1 MTTKIFLADDHAIVL
16 DGLERLF
23 ETTPDLRVVGR
34 ATHARTLLS
43 LAESGGWDVLVLD
56 LSLPGGGG
64 LEALARLRQL
74 MPALKI
80 VVYSMYPEAQYARQV
95 LDAGARAYVCKDR
108 RPSVLLDAIYAVLEG
123 GRFVSG
129 EVGAEDVVTEPRE
142 ALTERE
148 RHVLTL
154 LVEEMG
160 PAQIA
165 TALGVSRSTVSTHIG
180 QLKRK
185 LGAQSLTGLVRRAIR
200 DGLVPERKE
209 R

>member
-1 MTTKIFLADDHAIVL
+1 MTNVFLADDHAIVL
-16 DGLERLF
+16 DGLEHLLS
-23 ETTPDLRVVGR
+23 TTPDLRVVGR

-43 LAESGGWDVLVLD
+43 LAGSGSWDLLVLD

-74 MPALKI
+74 EPALKI

-95 LDAGARAYVCKDR
+95 LDAGARGYVCKDR
-108 RPSVLLDAIYAVLEG
+108 RPAVLLDALYAVIAG

-129 EVGAEDVVTEPRE
+129 ETANEDVVTEPHE

-165 TALGVSRSTVSTHIG
+165 SALRVSRSTVSTHIG

-185 LGAQSLTGLVRRAIR
+185 LGAQTLTGLVRRAIR
-200 DGLVPERKE
+200 DGLVPERDE